1 MHSTAC
7 ACIRHAYALC
17 DACQQMDLPV
27 LEGALHAPYETGRI
41 GMRVSMLILCVSRG
55 EVTSSTTCLSVQ

>member
-17 DACQQMDLPV
+17 DACQQMDLLV

-41 GMRVSMLILCVSRG
+41 GMRVRTSISGVSRC
-55 EVTSSTTCLSVQ
+55 EVTLSTTCLGLQ